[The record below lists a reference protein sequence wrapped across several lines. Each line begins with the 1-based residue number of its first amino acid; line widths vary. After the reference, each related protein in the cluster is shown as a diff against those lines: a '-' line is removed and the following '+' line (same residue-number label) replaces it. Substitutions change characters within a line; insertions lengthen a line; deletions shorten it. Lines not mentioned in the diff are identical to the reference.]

1 MRQTR
6 GSLAG
11 ICLVPSAW
19 AVDAESARGAVE
31 QPEPRKQREGRA
43 HWPQPP
49 GRPCPKSKSMDT
61 ETQGTIL
68 GTRALENR
76 ASGLEASPNI
86 LAGPQGPIKSSC
98 SGAYIRP

>member
-11 ICLVPSAW
+11 IRLVPDAW
-19 AVDAESARGAVE
+19 AIDAGSARGAVE
-31 QPEPRKQREGRA
+31 QPGSRKQREGRA

-49 GRPCPKSKSMDT
+49 GGVPRVTPWTPK
-61 ETQGTIL
+61 TQGTIL
-68 GTRALENR
+68 GTKALENR

-98 SGAYIRP
+98 SRA